1 MAHRPKLLA
10 RVVRE
15 LGRSVKGSRSWGPA
29 VQGAWRAAP
38 VPWTPHFHEVD
49 LGHGVTAVEMSRM
62 LMGHQWMTVRTFVV
76 EHGVDSARPGTL
88 VDAGLA
94 CMAPRLA
101 ELASTRGIKRCVVTH
116 HHEDHCG
123 GAAALT
129 DAGVDVHASARTAAL
144 MQPSEQGSGVPG
156 DGLPLRW
163 YQHLMW
169 SQAPSCRAV
178 QVLGTDVEFA
188 GASIATCR

>member
-1 MAHRPKLLA
+1 
-10 RVVRE
+10 
-15 LGRSVKGSRSWGPA
+15 
-29 VQGAWRAAP
+29 
-38 VPWTPHFHEVD
+38 
-49 LGHGVTAVEMSRM
+49 M

-76 EHGVDSARPGTL
+76 EHGVDSALPGTL

-144 MQPSEQGSGVPG
+144 MQPSGQGCGVPG
-156 DGLPLRW
+156 DG
-163 YQHLMW
+163 
-169 SQAPSCRAV
+169 AAV
-178 QVLGTDVEFA
+178 VSTPHVVA
-188 GASIATCR
+188 GAVLPHCTGAGDRREVCGCVDCHVPVTRRQQ

>member
-1 MAHRPKLLA
+1 MASALHVRRCRHKRGWSLCDWAWPVLPRIVAHMAHRPKLLA
-10 RVVRE
+10 RVLRE

-76 EHGVDSARPGTL
+76 EHGVDSALPGTL

-123 GAAALT
+123 GAAAP
-129 DAGVDVHASARTAAL
+129 D
-144 MQPSEQGSGVPG
+144 
-156 DGLPLRW
+156 
-163 YQHLMW
+163 
-169 SQAPSCRAV
+169 
-178 QVLGTDVEFA
+178 
-188 GASIATCR
+188 